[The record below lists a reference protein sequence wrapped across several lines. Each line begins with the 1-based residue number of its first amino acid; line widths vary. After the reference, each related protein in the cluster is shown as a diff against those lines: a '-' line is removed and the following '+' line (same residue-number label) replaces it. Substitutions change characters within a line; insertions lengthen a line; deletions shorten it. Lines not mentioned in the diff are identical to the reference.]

1 MQTAYL
7 EISTEDQLYV
17 LSEALD
23 TFLESCDAKHWR
35 AVEAANDLISQSKK
49 LRQALACQKT

>member
-35 AVEAANDLISQSKK
+35 AVEAANDLISKATK
-49 LRQALACQKT
+49 LRENLSSPKT